1 MTTNDGD
8 APAHSPP
15 DGRSDDLGAGSRGT
29 AHGPGVGDTPASR
42 PRNEDVWAAQRIR
55 ELRAT
60 TAQLGEQVAALT
72 AQLQQVVE
80 QMRLAGGRHA
90 DLAATV
96 SERLAPTVA
105 GLQHVLAGELS
116 RLTQDLD
123 QLRVDVDTLLFE
135 RQERKTVK
143 NPPVDWAALTEE
155 QAVTQWQVL
164 AQWIGEVF
172 VPRYEITRDELPDC
186 WALHTPV
193 VAELSW
199 LRSAYVQ
206 AYLPR
211 SEPQSAADWHMQ
223 WRSAVLDR
231 IKELVKP
238 EDCAPGKH
246 VSRRGELVTVPTSG
260 SGAMPRQ
267 QLADPQCWWPFYAR
281 AYEHD
286 LAVRRTRAA
295 AGQLNWCPMPASP

>member
-1 MTTNDGD
+1 MTTNDGG
-8 APAHSPP
+8 APAPSPP
-15 DGRSDDLGAGSRGT
+15 DGRPDDADVGGSGAARR
-29 AHGPGVGDTPASR
+29 PGVGDAPTSR

-55 ELRAT
+55 ELRET
-60 TAQLGEQVAALT
+60 TAQLGEQVATLT
-72 AQLQQVVE
+72 TQLQQLVE
-80 QMRLAGGRHA
+80 QMQLAGGRHA

-96 SERLAPTVA
+96 SEQLAPTVA
-105 GLQHVLAGELS
+105 GLQHVLSGEFS

-123 QLRVDVDTLLFE
+123 QLRVDVDTLLSE
-135 RQERKTVK
+135 RQERTKAK

-172 VPRYEITRDELPDC
+172 VPGYEITRDELPDC

-223 WRSAVLDR
+223 CRSAVLDR
-231 IKELVKP
+231 IKELVKS
-238 EDCAPGKH
+238 EDCTPGKH
-246 VSRRGELVTVPTSG
+246 VSRSGDVVTVPTSG
-260 SGAMPRQ
+260 NGAMPRQ

-286 LAVRRTRAA
+286 LAMRRTRAA
-295 AGQLNWCPMPASP
+295 AGQLNWRPMPASR